1 MENCGSE
8 SFLGS
13 ARKYFTKSCRFQT
26 WGVLYIRLSECT
38 NNRKKIMTNTEL
50 NIPQLKEEIDLL
62 HGQICYA
69 LREPVRIMMLY
80 LIGEQDRYVNEIAEL
95 LELPQSTTSRHLAVL
110 RERGLVNTERR
121 GTSVFYT
128 LSNPHII
135 FILDEMRK
143 MMKQESDNEK

>member
-1 MENCGSE
+1 M
-8 SFLGS
+8 
-13 ARKYFTKSCRFQT
+13 TKT
-26 WGVLYIRLSECT
+26 G
-38 NNRKKIMTNTEL
+38 L
-50 NIPQLKEEIDLL
+50 NLPKLKEETDLL
-62 HGQICYA
+62 HSRICHA

-135 FILDEMRK
+135 FILDEMRQ
-143 MMKQESDNEK
+143 MTKQESGNEE